1 MPLKMSYQQALL
13 AELQD
18 LPEETLPQLIKIIH
32 LIKES
37 VLTQSRQT
45 MMALY
50 QEMTEW
56 DQLSGEGCQIL
67 KRGYNMKLGDLY
79 LVEIPSSNGR
89 EQAGSRPG

>member
-18 LPEETLPQLIKIIH
+18 LPEETLPQLIKIIQ
-32 LIKES
+32 LFKES

-45 MMALY
+45 MLALY

-56 DQLSGEGCQIL
+56 DQLSDEALSNFEEGL
-67 KRGYNMKLGDLY
+67 
-79 LVEIPSSNGR
+79 
-89 EQAGSRPG
+89 